1 MNRWALAVLC
11 ALALAAPLSAVEGF
25 ESGLGGWSGSGLWHR
40 VLAPA
45 CVTPYEGNACIY
57 FGQDSS
63 CDYNDHLIKDASF
76 TSAPVTLSST
86 ATAFISFWMLY
97 DVESFQPSCYDQI
110 RLERSSDGSTWSLL
124 RKLSPGA
131 DPAGGG
137 PGFGDASGSGV
148 GGTPLWQFYKVDL
161 SAFVPG
167 TLYVRFRFISSAS
180 LAGDPFC
187 GPADADL
194 DDQLGVALDEIR
206 FGENGPD
213 VSLSKS
219 VSPPFGAPGSLLT
232 YTLVA
237 TNNAGVAQ
245 PIQVWDTIPT
255 GMLRGSEVPAASLS
269 GSTLSWSTPSLPA
282 GGAFTMEMRVQADPS
297 VAAPLDHLNSAFAQ
311 GGSGGAQ
318 DSGPVLF
325 KRRDAGLHLSH
336 SAAPSNI
343 TSGDFATYSL
353 LVENYSAVT
362 QSALALNLQLPS
374 GLVFSGSYPS
384 LSAAYRWDLF
394 PLLPGGLRSF
404 SLWGRGF
411 GEDGAVL
418 TVNGQLTQSGAVV
431 DQRTASVTVKK
442 PIEPTV
448 RLKGVYPNPAP
459 SDNAAFP
466 PNAYVYYETNIAMPM
481 TLDIFTVAGEK
492 VRSLDAPGARGAQ
505 QVAWDLKNEWGQP
518 VASAVYAFRLWSRM
532 LVIPT
537 PEVFG
542 FIAVL
547 R

>member
-1 MNRWALAVLC
+1 MTRWALAVLC
-11 ALALAAPLSAVEGF
+11 VCAFAVPLSAVESF
-25 ESGLGGWSGSGLWHR
+25 ESGLGGWSTQGLWHR
-40 VLAPA
+40 VASTA
-45 CVTPYEGNACIY
+45 CVTPHEGSACIY
-57 FGQDSS
+57 FGQDNS
-63 CDYNDHLIKDASF
+63 CDYNNHLIKDASF
-76 TSAPVTLSST
+76 SSGPVTLSNT

-97 DVESFQPSCYDQI
+97 EVESFQPSCYDQI
-110 RLERSSDGSTWSLL
+110 RLERSSDGTNWSLL

-137 PGFGDASGSGV
+137 PGVGDASGSGV

-194 DDQLGVALDEIR
+194 DAQLGVALDEIR
-206 FGENGPD
+206 FGEAGPD

-219 VSPPFGAPGSLLT
+219 VSPLFGAPGSLLT

-237 TNNAGVAQ
+237 TNDASVAQ
-245 PIQVWDTIPT
+245 SIEVWDTIPT
-255 GMLRGSEVPAASLS
+255 GMLRGSEVPAATLS
-269 GSTLSWSTPSLPA
+269 GSTLSWTSPA
-282 GGAFTMEMRVQADPS
+282 LLAGAAFTMEMRVQADPG
-297 VAAPLDHLNSAFAQ
+297 VAAPLDQLNHAFAQ
-311 GGSGGAQ
+311 GASGGPQ

-325 KRRDAGLHLSH
+325 RRRDAGLRLSH
-336 SAAPSNI
+336 SAAPSSI
-343 TSGDFATYSL
+343 TSGDFATYAL

-362 QSALALNLQLPS
+362 QTALALGLQLPS
-374 GLVFSGSYPS
+374 GLVYSGSYPA
-384 LSAAYRWDLF
+384 LSASYRWDLY
-394 PLLPGGLRSF
+394 PLAPGALRSF

-411 GEDGAVL
+411 GEDGTVL
-418 TVNGQLTQSGAVV
+418 TVNGRLTQSGVLV

-442 PIEPTV
+442 PIEPAV
-448 RLKGVYPNPAP
+448 WLKGVYPNPAP
-459 SDNAAFP
+459 SDNPAFP

-492 VRSLDAPGARGAQ
+492 VRSLEAPGARGAQ
-505 QVAWDLKNEWGQP
+505 QVTWDLKNDWGQP
-518 VASAVYAFRLWSRM
+518 VASAVYAFRLWSRL